1 MEGLTTEPWVG
12 LNIANPGE
20 KYRAIKA
27 INCPRI
33 PMDNFTIRF
42 YRAIVAVLGREK
54 TKTKV
59 TFFGSDVAGI
69 CQKVAKTESHNSP
82 RNPMVAQSNRT

>member
-1 MEGLTTEPWVG
+1 MEGLTTQPWVG

-27 INCPRI
+27 INSGMF
-33 PMDNFTIRF
+33 PMDYFTIRF
-42 YRAIVAVLGREK
+42 YRAIVAVWGAEK

-59 TFFGSDVAGI
+59 TFFGSLAAGI
-69 CQKVAKTESHNSP
+69 C
-82 RNPMVAQSNRT
+82 